1 MICLANES
9 WHVRSQFTHYMT
21 KRVDSGCHVT
31 MYSNRWV
38 SRIAAISEKKTKKSH
53 HCACRGWCY
62 AECSAVHFPILLWS
76 MFCMA
81 CPSQPN
87 DMLGACFCLVIHHDD
102 WVGTSIACFHYTSF
116 CVVLAWYHAQEWYI
130 PLHHILRLSS
140 KWHAWRCYHCLLFVH
155 AIRDATVW
163 KHTRGVF
170 FSCNPPVYT
179 RYCVTMSWAQFTRFH
194 NAWLCCQAMCCICSV
209 SAAQVVDDML
219 ASHTPVHSWHG
230 HRNDMLSAQY
240 RCCILRAMCIV
251 VCFHHMC
258 VLNNTCDCFHETKK
272 CVCGEECRMWCNTD
286 IVCIFSDVS
295 WNNNLPW
302 RKKTPAYSVN
312 RSAHIQ
318 SEELIMWFLNPR
330 FAL

>member
-1 MICLANES
+1 MQACWIFLVESPQWSGRICLANAS
-9 WHVRSQFTHYMT
+9 WHVMSQFARYMT

-62 AECSAVHFPILLWS
+62 AECSAVHFSILLWS

-155 AIRDATVW
+155 AIRDATLW
-163 KHTRGVF
+163 KHTSGVF
-170 FSCNPPVYT
+170 SVATHRFTQDTVWQWVEHNSHAFT
-179 RYCVTMSWAQFTRFH
+179 MHDCVAKQCVAFVQWVLLK
-194 NAWLCCQAMCCICSV
+194 WLM
-209 SAAQVVDDML
+209 
-219 ASHTPVHSWHG
+219 
-230 HRNDMLSAQY
+230 
-240 RCCILRAMCIV
+240 
-251 VCFHHMC
+251 
-258 VLNNTCDCFHETKK
+258 TC
-272 CVCGEECRMWCNTD
+272 
-286 IVCIFSDVS
+286 
-295 WNNNLPW
+295 
-302 RKKTPAYSVN
+302 
-312 RSAHIQ
+312 
-318 SEELIMWFLNPR
+318 
-330 FAL
+330 